1 MNWALGQSG
10 EMKMNYEAKIRFS
23 VPHHPLSPPTR
34 LFSPS
39 APYTRWDP
47 RLRVCAFWFF
57 FSPCARLA
65 VCRLLC

>member
-10 EMKMNYEAKIRFS
+10 EMKMNYEAKS
-23 VPHHPLSPPTR
+23 VSLSPTAPF
-34 LFSPS
+34 LPPPS
-39 APYTRWDP
+39 APYTLWDP
-47 RLRVCAFWFF
+47 RLRVLVF